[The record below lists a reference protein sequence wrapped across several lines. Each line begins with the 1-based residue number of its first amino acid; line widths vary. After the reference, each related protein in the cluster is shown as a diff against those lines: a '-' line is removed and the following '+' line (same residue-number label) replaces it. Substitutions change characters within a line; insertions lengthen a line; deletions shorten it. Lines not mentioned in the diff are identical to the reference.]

1 MDAFLAAFFFLAS
14 AASAYLWTTRLPLPP
29 EPGLRALS
37 FLVVWQLLQLL
48 PVQVLAAL
56 QIAGL
61 VGRVTIAALAGLQVV
76 WLAVSLLWAATHRVA
91 PASARGFMVT
101 RPVWPRYL
109 VAAAVV
115 LVGSYVIFAIDLFS
129 SFPS

>member
-61 VGRVTIAALAGLQVV
+61 VGRVTIAALAGLQAVL
-76 WLAVSLLWAATHRVA
+76 LAVSVVWATTHRTA
-91 PASARGFMVT
+91 PANAPGWIAT
-101 RPVWPRYL
+101 RRALPPYL
-109 VAAAVV
+109 LAAAVV
-115 LVGSYVIFAIDLFS
+115 LVGSYL
-129 SFPS
+129 